1 MSAMGGFVEAGI
13 VLVVVQAGLAL
24 ATGEPPNGNS
34 LPLSSILGPSVF
46 RLLLGGLGLVC
57 IRLGLQVATAFL
69 EARLSV
75 RVLGSLRRALIDRY
89 LRSGW
94 PIQSSRREG
103 YLEDLVFAKAYRGSL
118 GAFLLITAS
127 AAMSNLVILL
137 ATTVLVLPAAAG
149 VAGLAVAALIAALRP
164 VRGALRT
171 QSTTRNQAEAEFL
184 GKVSEASRVVKS
196 IDVFGV
202 DRASAGRLDASMQT
216 SLRAERRVRF
226 LEAGTSGAFQSMA
239 MGMVLIGLIVL
250 ERTSAAAFD
259 QLGAVVLLLLR
270 AFSFAQQAQNGLN
283 GMAEAAPTLAALAND
298 IDLSQNAGNNQRP
311 SRLKVTSIE
320 FDSVSFAY
328 EGKATLFSNFSA
340 VFARPALVGVV
351 GPSGA
356 GKSTFIELLLGL
368 RPPTS
373 GVVKCGTED
382 VRLLSPHAW
391 SSAIGYVPQDAD
403 IVEATIADNIRFF
416 RSDLSDNAVV
426 VAARSAGIHDEII
439 ALPNGYQTV
448 IGPRAETMS
457 GGQRQRIA
465 IARALAG
472 EPQILALDEPTSAL
486 DSNSQERVLD
496 ALGALRH
503 RALTF
508 VVTHQTSMLR
518 KCDYVLIVKDGR
530 VDFTTPEAV
539 REIIATGIEVGPND
553 NCGAN

>member
-1 MSAMGGFVEAGI
+1 
-13 VLVVVQAGLAL
+13 
-24 ATGEPPNGNS
+24 
-34 LPLSSILGPSVF
+34 
-46 RLLLGGLGLVC
+46 
-57 IRLGLQVATAFL
+57 
-69 EARLSV
+69 
-75 RVLGSLRRALIDRY
+75 
-89 LRSGW
+89 
-94 PIQSSRREG
+94 
-103 YLEDLVFAKAYRGSL
+103 
-118 GAFLLITAS
+118 
-127 AAMSNLVILL
+127 
-137 ATTVLVLPAAAG
+137 
-149 VAGLAVAALIAALRP
+149 
-164 VRGALRT
+164 
-171 QSTTRNQAEAEFL
+171 
-184 GKVSEASRVVKS
+184 
-196 IDVFGV
+196 
-202 DRASAGRLDASMQT
+202 
-216 SLRAERRVRF
+216 
-226 LEAGTSGAFQSMA
+226 
-239 MGMVLIGLIVL
+239 
-250 ERTSAAAFD
+250 
-259 QLGAVVLLLLR
+259 
-270 AFSFAQQAQNGLN
+270 
-283 GMAEAAPTLAALAND
+283 
-298 IDLSQNAGNNQRP
+298 
-311 SRLKVTSIE
+311 
-320 FDSVSFAY
+320 
-328 EGKATLFSNFSA
+328 
-340 VFARPALVGVV
+340 
-351 GPSGA
+351 
-356 GKSTFIELLLGL
+356 
-368 RPPTS
+368 
-373 GVVKCGTED
+373 VVKCGTED